1 VIPEDLSDR
10 YRDWHWEVAYHFNP
24 GQPTYRLH
32 REGESRFLKLHPTG
46 SRIPDEAVRLRW
58 AADFLTVPRLIEYG
72 SDGDY
77 DWLMTEA
84 LPGVD
89 AAALA
94 RHPAADPRTLVTAL
108 GEGMRAFHEAV
119 PTRECPFDFTVPT
132 ALDHVRG
139 RLSAGLIDPA
149 ADFHPDHA
157 GLSAEAAVE
166 ILVATAPTISDEVV
180 CHGDFSLPN
189 VMLEDGS
196 RGSKVTGYADLGS
209 LGVSDRWADL
219 AACARSCDF
228 NLGPG
233 YAGLLFDAY
242 GEALDEDRLAW
253 YRLLYDLR

>member
-10 YRDWHWEVAYHFNP
+10 YRDWRWEVAYHFNP
-24 GQPTYRLH
+24 GHPTYRLH
-32 REGESRFLKLHPTG
+32 RAGETRFLKLHPTG

-58 AADFLTVPRLIEYG
+58 AEEFLPVPQLIEYG

-77 DWLMTEA
+77 DWLLTDG

-89 AAALA
+89 AT
-94 RHPAADPRTLVTAL
+94 RVTGDPVALVTAL

-119 PTRECPFDFTVPT
+119 PVRECPFDFTIPV
-132 ALDHVRG
+132 ALDHVRR
-139 RLSAGLIDPA
+139 RLAAGLIDPA
-149 ADFHPDHA
+149 ADFHPEHA
-157 GLSAEAAVE
+157 GLTAEAAVE
-166 ILVATAPTISDEVV
+166 RLVTTAPTVEDEVV
-180 CHGDFSLPN
+180 CHGDFCLPN
-189 VMLEDGS
+189 VMLEDGFG
-196 RGSKVTGYADLGS
+196 GSKVTGYLDLGL

-233 YAGLLFDAY
+233 YAELLFETY
-242 GEALDEDRLAW
+242 GAALDEGRLAW